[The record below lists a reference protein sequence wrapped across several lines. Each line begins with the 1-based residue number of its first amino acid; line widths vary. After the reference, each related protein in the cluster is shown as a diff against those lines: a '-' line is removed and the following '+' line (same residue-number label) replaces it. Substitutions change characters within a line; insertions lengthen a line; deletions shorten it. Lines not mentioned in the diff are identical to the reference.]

1 MVTTQATTQ
10 VKSCA
15 SSLDQSCDKKIALHI
30 VSVSVSANDRVVKT
44 RALLDP
50 GSTRKFCARRLIN
63 QLDITGYDA
72 EINLETLSDQNNIA
86 ASCAT
91 LAIKGRNTKGKPILL
106 HKVLAVDGFPK
117 LESGIVSQEVVGQWD
132 HLFDIV
138 DQQDAGSDSEV
149 LLLIGQDHPEILRPL
164 EIRRGGDQEP
174 YAIRTTMG
182 WTINGPIGSCN
193 VASCISA
200 FIDAA
205 DVALDKQVG
214 RFWEIDTDVS
224 RKEIQMSVE
233 DK

>member
-15 SSLDQSCDKKIALHI
+15 SSLDQSCDKKIALPI

-50 GSTRKFCARRLIN
+50 GSTRTFCARRLIN

-72 EINLETLSDQNNIA
+72 EINLETLSDQKNIA
-86 ASCAT
+86 ASCVT

-138 DQQDAGSDSEV
+138 NQQDAGSDSSLNWARSSRYFEAPGDSTWRRSRAV
-149 LLLIGQDHPEILRPL
+149 CHQNHSGMDDKWTHRILQR
-164 EIRRGGDQEP
+164 
-174 YAIRTTMG
+174 
-182 WTINGPIGSCN
+182 
-193 VASCISA
+193 CI
-200 FIDAA
+200 
-205 DVALDKQVG
+205 LY
-214 RFWEIDTDVS
+214 
-224 RKEIQMSVE
+224 
-233 DK
+233 